1 MIEDYGGCMHKFKKS
16 ITFILLFMMVLSF
29 SGCTKFQSSIKDL
42 KAETF
47 GIARTFNVYDDFG
60 NQTMTISGK
69 STDMQSSEVE
79 NVILITID
87 GYTWQHVG
95 SSMIA
100 VENGLEN
107 LVETYELNQ
116 SIDTSEQGNGGFTS
130 IDRSINNFKSEFS
143 GLKRIIVV
151 KNQSGVIIAIYEGDN
166 VLVEESGL
174 PSSTKILIDNK
185 RMTIYRCDFEIFEA
199 GMFQ

>member
-1 MIEDYGGCMHKFKKS
+1 MYSVKKRIS
-16 ITFILLFMMVLSF
+16 FLLLLIILLST

-60 NQTMTISGK
+60 NQTMTVSGK
-69 STDMQSSEVE
+69 STDMQPSEVE

-87 GYTWQHVG
+87 GYSWQHVG

-107 LVETYELNQ
+107 LVETYELSQ
-116 SIDTSEQGNGGFTS
+116 AIDTSKEGNGGFTS
-130 IDRSINNFKSEFS
+130 LDRSINNFKSEFS
-143 GLKRIIVV
+143 GLKRVIVV
-151 KNQSGVIIAIYEGDN
+151 KNQSGVIIAVYEGDN
-166 VLVEESGL
+166 VLVEKSGL

-199 GMFQ
+199 EMIQ

>member
-1 MIEDYGGCMHKFKKS
+1 MHKIKKS
-16 ITFILLFMMVLSF
+16 VAFILLIVLVLSV
-29 SGCTKFQSSIKDL
+29 SGCTKFKSSIKDL

-47 GIARTFNVYDDFG
+47 GISRTFNVYDDFG

-100 VENGLEN
+100 VEDGLEN

-116 SIDTSEQGNGGFTS
+116 SIDTSTQGNGGFTS

-151 KNQSGVIIAIYEGDN
+151 KNQSGVIIAIYEGEN
-166 VLVEESGL
+166 VLVEESSL
-174 PSSTKILIDNK
+174 PSATKILIDNK

-199 GMFQ
+199 GMLQ